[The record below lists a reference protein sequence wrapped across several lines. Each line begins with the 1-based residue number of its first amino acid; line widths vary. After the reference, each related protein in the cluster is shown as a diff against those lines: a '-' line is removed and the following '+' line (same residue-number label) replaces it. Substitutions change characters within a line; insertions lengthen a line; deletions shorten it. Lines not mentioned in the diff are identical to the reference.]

1 MIANT
6 AGGVSFDTDDETE
19 LILESLDDCANGLA
33 EENPCMDLVHQA
45 RILRIVEDTD
55 EIQLNT
61 IAKSMGI
68 TD

>member
-33 EENPCMDLVHQA
+33 EETPAWIWSTRRASCGSS
-45 RILRIVEDTD
+45 RIPTRF
-55 EIQLNT
+55 
-61 IAKSMGI
+61 S
-68 TD
+68 